1 MGKAQNRVLAVRSND
16 VDISEIETL
25 EPLLLQIYFFAGEA
39 DEDGSQLF
47 GGLVIVY
54 LELDLSLGKCFFLV
68 LWVEVEGL
76 VLMRIVRG
84 MQKSACGEEIVQG
97 WKDLFCK
104 GIGITA
110 PKARTRDKP
119 VGFVWN
125 L

>member
-1 MGKAQNRVLAVRSND
+1 MIFWV
-16 VDISEIETL
+16 
-25 EPLLLQIYFFAGEA
+25 
-39 DEDGSQLF
+39 F
-47 GGLVIVY
+47 GRGLVIVY
-54 LELDLSLGKCFFLV
+54 LELDLGLGKVFFLV

-84 MQKSACGEEIVQG
+84 MQKLACGEEIVQG
-97 WKDLFCK
+97 WKGLFCK